1 MAYKLFRFWLGLLA
15 LLVLFPLALSV
26 SEEGL
31 VLLEVKKE
39 LSDPNGFLSNW
50 KAEDDFPCKWK
61 GISCDQSSKSVVGID
76 LGNAG
81 LVGVFPSVV
90 CHLPQLRNL
99 SLTNNDIG
107 STLPRNLS
115 RCRQLQHLDLSQ
127 NLFVG
132 SLPDFI
138 SELAELENLDLSSN
152 NFSGSIPAGIGKLP
166 RLQVLNLAN
175 NLLNETIPTFL
186 GNLSN
191 LQELLLAY
199 NPFAPGV
206 IPPQLGKLAKLKNL
220 WAPSCNLVGDI
231 PDSIGN
237 LLALTN
243 LDLSWNQLSGI
254 IPESITKLNQIV
266 QIELYH
272 NNLTGR
278 IPENWAEL
286 TSLRRFDASTN
297 MLNGSIPEQLAM
309 LPLSSLNLFENNLVG
324 NIPEAIGY
332 SPNLSELKLFTN
344 KLTGSL
350 PSNLGSFS
358 GLQTLDIAGNRLSGT
373 LPPDLC
379 KQGKLQTL
387 NIFNNNFT
395 GQLPLKYGACS
406 NLERVRIGNNELMG
420 QVPSSFWG
428 LPHVY
433 LLELSNN
440 KFEGLV
446 SSQTRNAKNLSEL
459 LISGNRFSGSLPS
472 DIGLV
477 ANLSVIDGSNNQ
489 FTGPLPAT
497 LGSLNK
503 LSKLHLSENQ
513 FSGSLLTNILSWN
526 QLADLNLSNNR
537 FSGSIPRELGEL
549 PVLTYLDLSVN
560 ALTGEIPPELGN
572 LKLNIFNLS
581 DNQLTG
587 IVPSAFSPSFYK
599 SSLMGNPG
607 LCSNDGLE
615 GFNSCSDM
623 EDGSRRKCNSWA
635 WLLPTLFSLAAV
647 IFVLGLA
654 WFYRQYRQYNK
665 AKVKDLW
672 RSNKSPWMLT
682 SFHRLGFREYEILD
696 CIDEE
701 NVIGSGGS
709 GKVYKAILGNGETVA
724 IKRLWSSGKS
734 EGSTSC
740 NDNGFKA
747 EVETLGKIRHKNIVK
762 LWCCC
767 VNGDSNLLVYEYM
780 PNGSLGDLL
789 HGPKAGDLNWPTRY
803 KIAVGAAQGLA
814 YLHHDCVPPIIH
826 RDVKSNNILLDA
838 DFGARVADFGLAK
851 VLESCEKGVDYMSA
865 IAGSYGYIAPE
876 YAYTLK
882 VTEKSDI
889 YSFGVVLLEL
899 VTGKQPVIPDFEES
913 KDLVKWVRTRIE
925 KQNDELQDVLD
936 SRVIVDCFREEMAA
950 VLKVALLCT
959 SALPINRPSMRRV
972 LELLHEAGQQ
982 HNVKEVVTK
991 DLNLF
996 P

>member
-1 MAYKLFRFWLGLLA
+1 MAYKLLRFGIGLQALLGLLT
-15 LLVLFPLALSV
+15 LALSV
-26 SEEGL
+26 SQEGL
-31 VLLEVKKE
+31 VLMQVKKE

-50 KAEDDFPCKWK
+50 KAEDDFPCKWT
-61 GISCDQSSKSVVGID
+61 GISCDRSSKSVVGID
-76 LGNAG
+76 LGNG
-81 LVGVFPSVV
+81 SLVGDFPSAV
-90 CHLPQLRNL
+90 CNLPHLKNL
-99 SLTNNDIG
+99 SLANNDIG
-107 STLPRNLS
+107 STLPHNLTM
-115 RCRQLQHLDLSQ
+115 CRQLQRLDLSE

-132 SLPDFI
+132 NIPDFI
-138 SELAELENLDLSSN
+138 SELVELEYLDLSSN
-152 NFSGSIPAGIGKLP
+152 NFSGSIPKGIGKLP
-166 RLQVLNLAN
+166 RLRVLNLCC

-191 LQELLLAY
+191 LEQLLLAY
-199 NPFAPGV
+199 NYLFAPGV
-206 IPPQLGKLAKLKNL
+206 IPPQLGYLSKLQNL
-220 WAPSCNLVGDI
+220 WVPNCNLVGEI

-237 LLALTN
+237 LAALRN
-243 LDLSWNQLSGI
+243 LDLSWNQLSGT
-254 IPESITKLNQIV
+254 IPESITKLNQV
-266 QIELYH
+266 TQIELYH
-272 NNLTGR
+272 NNLSGR
-278 IPENWAEL
+278 IPENWSNL
-286 TSLRRFDASTN
+286 SSLRSFDASTN
-297 MLNGSIPEQLAM
+297 MLNGIIPEKLAK
-309 LPLSSLNLFENNLVG
+309 LPLSSLNLFENNLEG

-332 SPNLSELKLFTN
+332 SPNLFELKLFTN
-344 KLTGSL
+344 NLTGSL
-350 PSNLGSFS
+350 PANLGNFS
-358 GLQTLDIAGNRLSGT
+358 GLQTLDIAGNQLSGT
-373 LPPDLC
+373 LPQDIC

-387 NIFNNNFT
+387 NVFNNNFS
-395 GQLPLKYGACS
+395 GQVPLKYGACLS
-406 NLERVRIGNNELMG
+406 LERVRMHNNKLTG
-420 QVPSSFWG
+420 QIPNSFWG

-440 KFEGLV
+440 KFEGV
-446 SSQTRNAKNLSEL
+446 ISSKIRSAKNLSSL
-459 LISGNRFSGSLPS
+459 LLSSNRFSGSLPS
-472 DIGLV
+472 EIGLL
-477 ANLSVIDGSNNQ
+477 ANLSVINGSNNQ

-513 FSGSLLTNILSWN
+513 FSGSLPTDILSWN
-526 QLADLNLSNNR
+526 QMVDLSLSNNR
-537 FSGSIPRELGEL
+537 FSGPIPRELGEL

-560 ALTGEIPPELGN
+560 SLTGAIPPELGN

-587 IVPSAFSPSFYK
+587 IVPSAFSLSFYN

-615 GFNSCSDM
+615 GLNSCSDM
-623 EDGSRRKCNSWA
+623 EDGRRRKCKKSWA
-635 WLLPTLFSLAAV
+635 WLLPTLFALAGV

-672 RSNKSPWMLT
+672 RTSKSPWMLT
-682 SFHRLGFREYEILD
+682 SFHRLGFREFEILD

-709 GKVYKAILGNGETVA
+709 GKVYKATLGNGETVA
-724 IKRLWSSGKS
+724 IKRLWSSGKA
-734 EGSTSC
+734 EGSTTC

-747 EVETLGKIRHKNIVK
+747 EVETLGSIRHKNIVK

-767 VNGDSNLLVYEYM
+767 VNSDSNLLVYEYM

-789 HGPKAGDLNWPTRY
+789 HGPKSGDLNWPTRY

-851 VLESCEKGVDYMSA
+851 VLQSGEKGVDYMSA

-882 VTEKSDI
+882 VNEKSDI

-925 KQNDELQDVLD
+925 KQDDGLHDVLD
-936 SRVIVDCFREEMAA
+936 SRVIVDCFQEEMVA
-950 VLKVALLCT
+950 VLKVALLCA

-982 HNVKEVVTK
+982 HTVKDVLTK
-991 DLNLF
+991 DLI
-996 P
+996 

>member
-1 MAYKLFRFWLGLLA
+1 MAYKLLRFWLQFQA

-26 SEEGL
+26 SQEGL

-39 LSDPNGFLSNW
+39 LSDPNGFLGNW
-50 KAEDDFPCKWK
+50 KAEDDSPCKWR
-61 GISCDQSSKSVVGID
+61 GISCDQRSKSVVGID
-76 LGNAG
+76 LSSGG

-90 CHLPQLRNL
+90 CNLPQLKNL
-99 SLTNNDIG
+99 SLGDNNIG
-107 STLPRNLS
+107 SILPRNLS
-115 RCRQLQHLDLSQ
+115 MCRQLQRLNLSQ

-132 SLPDFI
+132 NLPDFI
-138 SELAELENLDLSSN
+138 SELAELEYLDLSSN

-166 RLQVLNLAN
+166 RLQVLNLCC

-191 LQELLLAY
+191 LQQLLLAY

-206 IPPQLGKLAKLKNL
+206 IPPELGKLAKLQNL
-220 WAPSCNLVGDI
+220 WATSCNLVGAI

-237 LLALTN
+237 LLSLTN
-243 LDLSWNQLSGI
+243 LDLSSNQLSGI
-254 IPESITKLNQIV
+254 IPEAITKLNQIV

-278 IPENWAEL
+278 IPENWANL
-286 TSLRRFDASTN
+286 VSLRHFDVSTN
-297 MLNGSIPEQLAM
+297 MLNGTIPEQLAR

-324 NIPEAIGY
+324 TIPEAIGY
-332 SPNLSELKLFTN
+332 SPTLSELKLFTN
-344 KLTGSL
+344 NLNGSL
-350 PSNLGSFS
+350 PSNLGKFS

-379 KQGKLQTL
+379 KYGKLQTL

-395 GQLPLKYGACS
+395 GQLPLQYGACLS
-406 NLERVRIGNNELMG
+406 LQRVRISHNELMG

-433 LLELSNN
+433 YLELSNN
-440 KFEGLV
+440 KFEGSI
-446 SSQTRNAKNLSEL
+446 SSEIRNAKNLSAL
-459 LISGNRFSGSLPS
+459 LISGNRFSGTLPS
-472 DIGLV
+472 EIGLV

-503 LSKLHLSENQ
+503 LSKLHLFQNQ
-513 FSGSLLTNILSWN
+513 FSGSLLTDILSWN
-526 QLADLNLSNNR
+526 GLTDLNLSNNR
-537 FSGSIPRELGEL
+537 FSGPIPKELGEL

-572 LKLNIFNLS
+572 LKLNSFNLS

-587 IVPSAFSPSFYK
+587 IVPSAFSLSFYK

-607 LCSNDGLE
+607 LCSNDGLK
-615 GFNSCSDM
+615 GFKSCSDM
-623 EDGSRRKCNSWA
+623 ENSGRKKCYSWA
-635 WLLPTLFSLAAV
+635 WLLPALFALAGV

-654 WFYRQYRQYNK
+654 LFYRQYREYNK

-682 SFHRLGFREYEILD
+682 TFHRLGFREYEILD

-709 GKVYKAILGNGETVA
+709 GKVYKATLGNGETVA
-724 IKRLWSSGKS
+724 IKRLWNNGNA

-747 EVETLGKIRHKNIVK
+747 EVETLGNIRHKNIVK

-767 VNGDSNLLVYEYM
+767 VNDDSNLLVYEYM

-851 VLESCEKGVDYMSA
+851 VLQSYEKGIDFMSA

-882 VTEKSDI
+882 VNEKSDI

-899 VTGKQPVIPDFEES
+899 VTGKQPVIQDFEES
-913 KDLVKWVRTRIE
+913 KDVVMWVRTRIE
-925 KQNDELQDVLD
+925 KQNDGLQDILD
-936 SRVIVDCFREEMAA
+936 SRVMVDCFREEMAA

-972 LELLHEAGQQ
+972 LELLHEAGQL
-982 HNVKEVVTK
+982 HNVKDVVTK